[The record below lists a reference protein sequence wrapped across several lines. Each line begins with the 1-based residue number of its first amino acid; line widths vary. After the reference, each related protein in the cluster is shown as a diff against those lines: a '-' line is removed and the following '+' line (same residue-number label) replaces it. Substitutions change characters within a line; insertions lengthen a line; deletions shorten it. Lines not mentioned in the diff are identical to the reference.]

1 MKRDTIS
8 STSRVLRKG
17 MKFYRYDLCCPPDTW
32 STDYKSIEYQYEEH
46 GEKNKI
52 GAFFFY
58 DNPADCERTAVNATK
73 KRPGTPLWYTECNLT
88 EDVKV
93 LDLSQGH
100 IRNMIDA
107 LYAEGIDVLRGDFE
121 NHINRQ
127 TYLDVRKTY
136 RDLKI
141 NTDLMK
147 SFMLAKQLLDFW
159 GQSNEARG
167 RYDYFGQQLTDFGNG
182 FVFKQLLEE
191 KGFAGYCFCEGGHNE
206 KGEEATTYCLFT
218 AESLSNPEHK
228 RRD

>member
-1 MKRDTIS
+1 
-8 STSRVLRKG
+8 
-17 MKFYRYDLCCPPDTW
+17 MKFYRYDLCCPPDRW
-32 STDYKSIEYQYEEH
+32 STDYKSREYQYEEH

-58 DNPADCERTAVNATK
+58 DNPADCERTAMSAII
-73 KRPGTPLWYTECNLT
+73 KRPGTPLWYTECYLT
-88 EDVKV
+88 EDVRV
-93 LDLSQGH
+93 LDLRQGH
-100 IRNMIDA
+100 IRKMIDA

-127 TYLDVRKTY
+127 TYLAVRKTY
-136 RDLKI
+136 RDLENI
-141 NTDLMK
+141 NDWIK
-147 SFMLAKQLLDFW
+147 EFALANQLKEFW
-159 GQSNEARG
+159 GQSNEAGG

-182 FVFKQLLEE
+182 FVFKQLLGE
-191 KGFAGYCFCEGGHNE
+191 KVFAGYCFYEGGRNE